1 MFPFA
6 FIPQDLQS
14 SFNFCQPLYQFP
26 WMYPYSQYG
35 NFSANYLP
43 QFPRINCSFQ
53 QPEIHSQPNQIT
65 TPQIQGKS
73 SKTFQRSF
81 QNEPIETPT
90 SIDHNQS
97 INMPVPILNKKKKK
111 KSTKSKFF
119 KKGMLLVLTEKG
131 HWTNKEHRLY
141 IQFIESHKEIMSD
154 SDQKKMNK
162 IFKQMSDFLKTRS
175 ASQCRSHHQKFNPY
189 ELTGLSAVKNSSE
202 FKIVNE

>member
-26 WMYPYSQYG
+26 WLYPYSQYG
-35 NFSANYLP
+35 NFSANYFP

-53 QPEIHSQPNQIT
+53 QPEIHSQQNQIT

-81 QNEPIETPT
+81 QNIPIETPT
-90 SIDHNQS
+90 SLDHNQS
-97 INMPVPILNKKKKK
+97 INMPVSLLNKKKKK

-119 KKGMLLVLTEKG
+119 KKG

-141 IQFIESHKEIMSD
+141 LQFIESHKEIMSD
-154 SDQKKMNK
+154 SDQKKLNK

-175 ASQCRSHHQKFNPY
+175 ASQCRSHHQKFNPQ
-189 ELTGLSAVKNSSE
+189 ELSSLSAEKNSSQ
-202 FKIVNE
+202 FKIANE